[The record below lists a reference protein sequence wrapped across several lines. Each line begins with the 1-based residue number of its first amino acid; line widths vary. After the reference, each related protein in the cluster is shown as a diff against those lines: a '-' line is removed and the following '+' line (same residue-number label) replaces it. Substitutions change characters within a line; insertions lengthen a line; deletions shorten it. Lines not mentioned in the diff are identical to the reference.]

1 MDLKTYQVKSTR
13 TAPFNANPQNEIEF
27 QNVLMNYSAGMVGE
41 WFELQTEL
49 SKVNLNEVVP
59 MNLVDKVEKEIGD
72 VLHYAVNLLT
82 ILDVEI
88 NESKTIKKVDFKKLE
103 ESLGNILEIP
113 KKYIY
118 HGHAIDKEKYVESI
132 YNVISYL
139 NASFGMNMESI
150 LQKNIDKL
158 KLRYPE
164 KFTTKDSIKRVDV
177 DPLANMYNRQK

>member
-1 MDLKTYQVKSTR
+1 MTMTLKEFQVLSKR
-13 TAPFNANPQNEIEF
+13 TAPFNAEPQNKQELYNI
-27 QNVLMNYSAGMVGE
+27 LGNYSMGMVGE
-41 WFELQTEL
+41 WFEFQVEL
-49 SKVNLNEVVP
+49 NEVNLNEVVP
-59 MNLVDKVEKEIGD
+59 MNQVDKVEKEIGD

-113 KKYIY
+113 KKYIF

-164 KFTTKDSIKRVDV
+164 KFSSEDSIKRVDT
-177 DPLANMYNRQK
+177 K

>member
-1 MDLKTYQVKSTR
+1 MTMTLKEFQVQSKR
-13 TAPFNANPQNEIEF
+13 TAPFNAEPTNKQELYNI
-27 QNVLMNYSAGMVGE
+27 LGNYSMGMVGE
-41 WFELQTEL
+41 YFEFQTEL
-49 SKVNLNEVVP
+49 NKVNMNEVVP
-59 MNLVDKVEKEIGD
+59 MDQVNAIEKELGD

-88 NESKTIKKVDFKKLE
+88 NESKTIKKVDLKNID
-103 ESLGNILEIP
+103 ESLGNVLEIP

-164 KFTTKDSIKRVDV
+164 KFTTQDSIKRVDT
-177 DPLANMYNRQK
+177 K